1 MGYIGGSFEIWRKDE
16 KFVFM
21 HPCIRFRGC
30 TRPLSVL
37 HRGWRAY
44 QVPEYPRKILKP
56 PFEPD

>member
-1 MGYIGGSFEIWRKDE
+1 MWRKDE

-21 HPCIRFRGC
+21 YPCIRFRGC

-56 PFEPD
+56 SLFEPD